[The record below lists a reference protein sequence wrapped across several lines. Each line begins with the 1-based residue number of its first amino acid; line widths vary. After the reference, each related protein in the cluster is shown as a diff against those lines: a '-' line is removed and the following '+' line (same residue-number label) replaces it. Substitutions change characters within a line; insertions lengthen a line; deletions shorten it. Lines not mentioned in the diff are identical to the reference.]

1 MDKRYSGMRFY
12 DGAKVS
18 TRRKDQADRLVRN
31 YITNIN
37 RVRRASENYGGSTGG
52 KQSTD
57 QNRYSAGLSVLKQ
70 RQSKL
75 KEVGS
80 VFQQEGI
87 GRFGARKE
95 SFIAKQFDPEARDK
109 LIARQKGIE
118 QEEDTK
124 ESTP

>member
-1 MDKRYSGMRFY
+1 MFK
-12 DGAKVS
+12 
-18 TRRKDQADRLVRN
+18 
-31 YITNIN
+31 
-37 RVRRASENYGGSTGG
+37 
-52 KQSTD
+52 
-57 QNRYSAGLSVLKQ
+57 
-70 RQSKL
+70 
-75 KEVGS
+75 
-80 VFQQEGI
+80 QEGI

>member
-18 TRRKDQADRLVRN
+18 TKRKDQADRLVRS

-37 RVRRASENYGGSTGG
+37 KVRRKAENYGGSTGG
-52 KQSTD
+52 KQNTD
-57 QNRYSAGLSVLKQ
+57 KYRYSAGLSVLKE

-80 VFQQEGI
+80 VFKQEGI

-109 LIARQKGIE
+109 LLARQKGIE
-118 QEEDTK
+118 EDEAT
-124 ESTP
+124 

>member
-1 MDKRYSGMRFY
+1 MHY

-18 TRRKDQADRLVRN
+18 TSRKDQADRLVRR

-37 RVRRASENYGGSTGG
+37 KVRRKSENYGGSTGG

-57 QNRYSAGLSVLKQ
+57 QSRTAAGLSVLKQ
-70 RQSKL
+70 RQSRL

-95 SFIAKQFDPEARDK
+95 SFIARQFDPEVRDK
-109 LIARQKGIE
+109 LIAKQKGIE
-118 QEEDTK
+118 EEETN
-124 ESTP
+124 P

>member
-1 MDKRYSGMRFY
+1 MRFY

-18 TRRKDQADRLVRN
+18 TKRKDQADRLVRS

-37 RVRRASENYGGSTGG
+37 RARRASENYGGSTGG
-52 KQSTD
+52 KQNTD
-57 QNRYSAGLSVLKQ
+57 QFRYSAGLGVLKQ

-80 VFQQEGI
+80 VFKQEGI

-118 QEEDTK
+118 QDETTQ
-124 ESTP
+124 ESTS

>member
-18 TRRKDQADRLVRN
+18 TRRKDQADRLVRR

-37 RVRRASENYGGSTGG
+37 KTRRAAENYGGSTGG

-57 QNRYSAGLSVLKQ
+57 QYRFTAGLGVLKQ
-70 RQSKL
+70 RQSRL

-95 SFIAKQFDPEARDK
+95 SFIARQFDPEVRDK
-109 LIARQKGIE
+109 LIAKQKGIE
-118 QEEDTK
+118 EEETN
-124 ESTP
+124 P